1 MLICAAI
8 RRCVRFASRSKKG
21 QSTKFC
27 ELVFP
32 LINAIVARQLGMVTL
47 LLEHGASCEVSD
59 SRGTPLAMASK
70 DGWLKGVEVLISHC
84 PDWASPTRR
93 DADTGSTARGL
104 PLNAAAAEGHVDVLR
119 FLLRHGGDPNE
130 KCGEGLTPLVRAAM
144 YGQQQA
150 LQLLVI
156 YGANP
161 KAEKMSGMTA
171 GGTYRNDHDPYV
183 LASRNGHDR
192 LVAWLAAVN
201 SVPLVVIALRCG
213 LTDDLKFLVRSGK
226 IHLDPYGQLERWKEP
241 LSTLGTHTPNHRCSP
256 VPGQIQTALAHAA
269 ADCTS
274 SKSLKD
280 ASELAALLQMWWS
293 IERHPLHPPNVRHA
307 LRTVLLLSQR
317 RRDAIA
323 ADAGGA
329 RDTAVLPPEMWMRV
343 FSFLH
348 RNQWRGTQTPKQ
360 IFATQVSYELTDD
373 SESDDEY
380 LYSDEDAYY
389 AHDRGYDY
397 GYGPGY
403 GPDGYDDD
411 FW

>member
-47 LLEHGASCEVSD
+47 LLDHGASCEVSD

-161 KAEKMSGMTA
+161 KDELLFDSREHFETRTHHRLIDVHQPTA
-171 GGTYRNDHDPYV
+171 QTID
-183 LASRNGHDR
+183 
-192 LVAWLAAVN
+192 
-201 SVPLVVIALRCG
+201 ALMG
-213 LTDDLKFLVRSGK
+213 L
-226 IHLDPYGQLERWKEP
+226 
-241 LSTLGTHTPNHRCSP
+241 
-256 VPGQIQTALAHAA
+256 
-269 ADCTS
+269 
-274 SKSLKD
+274 
-280 ASELAALLQMWWS
+280 ELPAGVE
-293 IERHPLHPPNVRHA
+293 IEVKL
-307 LRTVLLLSQR
+307 
-317 RRDAIA
+317 
-323 ADAGGA
+323 
-329 RDTAVLPPEMWMRV
+329 
-343 FSFLH
+343 
-348 RNQWRGTQTPKQ
+348 
-360 IFATQVSYELTDD
+360 
-373 SESDDEY
+373 
-380 LYSDEDAYY
+380 
-389 AHDRGYDY
+389 
-397 GYGPGY
+397 
-403 GPDGYDDD
+403 
-411 FW
+411 